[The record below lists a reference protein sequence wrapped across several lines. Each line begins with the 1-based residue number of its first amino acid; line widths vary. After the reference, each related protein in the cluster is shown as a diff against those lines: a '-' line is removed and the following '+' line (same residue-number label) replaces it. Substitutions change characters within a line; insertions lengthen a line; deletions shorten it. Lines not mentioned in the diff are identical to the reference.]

1 MELVKQYINQS
12 ITAASNN
19 LRLNSQQIEIV
30 AMLKTTISKSSDLGN
45 DLITMKKIT
54 ELSTLAIRLNEIY
67 NFLTQNQ
74 IDLMKISDH
83 FREHSRYLIKDLSHM
98 LENVTPAAFQKSI
111 EKLNPKPVIG
121 SEIDVDL
128 SKRHAED
135 GLFIKPES
143 DTLKEK
149 LVLDE
154 AIDDE
159 ELFFQ
164 NYESTILKP
173 VKPLDN
179 LLKDLSKSEID
190 YNLVLSFA
198 KTMKANGLLSTKI
211 GFDIIANMHWIISK
225 ALNLIGT
232 RNLMPGKDVLESIRA
247 CLIVIVAVVKG
258 KEVDITN
265 YLNKA
270 EEFGNNLAAINV
282 RE

>member
-19 LRLNSQQIEIV
+19 LRLNTQQIEIV
-30 AMLKTTISKSSDLGN
+30 AMLKNTISKSTDLGN
-45 DLITMKKIT
+45 DLISMKKIT

-74 IDLMKISDH
+74 IDLMKISEH
-83 FREHSRYLIKDLSHM
+83 FKEHSRYLIKDLSHM
-98 LENVTPAAFQKSI
+98 LDNVTPSAFQKSI
-111 EKLNPKPVIG
+111 EKISPKLLSE
-121 SEIDVDL
+121 SEINVDL
-128 SKRHAED
+128 SKRQAEEE
-135 GLFIKPES
+135 LFFKPDPES
-143 DTLKEK
+143 LKEK

-154 AIDDE
+154 AAEDE
-159 ELFFQ
+159 DIFFQ
-164 NYESTILKP
+164 NYETAILKP
-173 VKPLDN
+173 IKPLDTM
-179 LLKDLSKSEID
+179 LKSLAKSEMD
-190 YNLVLSFA
+190 HNVVLSFA
-198 KTMKANGLLSTKI
+198 KTMKENGLLSAKI
-211 GFDIIANMHWIISK
+211 GFEIIANMHWVVSR

-258 KEVDITN
+258 KEVDITT

-270 EEFGNNLAAINV
+270 EEFGNNLSGIKL